1 MASVLYTQE
10 QLDIAL
16 LNQKNGEIFRSLDR
30 IEKTQKWML
39 GLLGTGFITL
49 LGLIAHGMHLGT

>member
-30 IEKTQKWML
+30 IERTQKWML